1 MTRRGPPSESP
12 FSPTRQRKDRHAGS
26 TCYNAPERRC
36 PLVLGMALAA
46 SSRDPYVTPTGKIDG
61 TGRKIL
67 VIDDDLAIRVLLQ
80 AVLRR
85 MNFEVELAED
95 GAAGLEKVQQNGTF
109 DLILL
114 DLMMPRLNGYE
125 FIAEMGKQFGDRR
138 PHMIVFTA
146 AGKRGVDKIPANA
159 VCNSIL
165 KPFDLEKFIDM
176 VGDCLNKTHEIR

>member
-1 MTRRGPPSESP
+1 MPVQKLDGSGRR
-12 FSPTRQRKDRHAGS
+12 
-26 TCYNAPERRC
+26 
-36 PLVLGMALAA
+36 
-46 SSRDPYVTPTGKIDG
+46 
-61 TGRKIL
+61 IL

-85 MNFEVELAED
+85 MKFDVDLAED
-95 GAAGLEKVQQNGTF
+95 GAAGLEKITSDGGPF

-125 FIAEMGKQFGDRR
+125 FIERIGELHANNR
-138 PHMIVFTA
+138 PHIIVFTA

-165 KPFDLEKFIDM
+165 KPFDLDTFIEII
-176 VGDCLNKTHEIR
+176 GECLSRSHATPSESSTQSAG